1 MIALK
6 HYPVDTCNK
15 FSCQLTEACHILYNL
30 QLDDTRE
37 KELKEWCWDTDHL
50 CPSQED

>member
-1 MIALK
+1 MIVLK
-6 HYPVDTCNK
+6 HYPVDTCDK

-30 QLDDTRE
+30 QLDDKRE